1 MPVTQQ
7 VDTAIDWAKFAR
19 ARAEL
24 GGGFTRILGYFRE
37 DGAKSIAAIEQ
48 AMKSG
53 AAAPLVLPAH
63 KLKTEAA
70 EFGAVKLSKI
80 AEHIEMTARDCVER
94 HMAPGMLM
102 EDVAD
107 IRPLLEATLA
117 ELDAACNPLM
127 NRRPVTASGF
137 SRSF

>member
-1 MPVTQQ
+1 MTQQ
-7 VDTAIDWAKFAR
+7 VETQIDWAKFAR

-24 GGGFTRILGYFRE
+24 GNGFTRILGYFKE
-37 DGAKSIAAIEQ
+37 DGAKSVATIEQ

-70 EFGAVKLSKI
+70 EFGAIRLSKI
-80 AEHIEMTARDCVER
+80 SEHIEMTARDCVER

-102 EDVAD
+102 EEIAEL
-107 IRPLLEATLA
+107 RPLLDATLA

-127 NRRPVTASGF
+127 NRRPVSTPIF
-137 SRSF
+137 SRSY